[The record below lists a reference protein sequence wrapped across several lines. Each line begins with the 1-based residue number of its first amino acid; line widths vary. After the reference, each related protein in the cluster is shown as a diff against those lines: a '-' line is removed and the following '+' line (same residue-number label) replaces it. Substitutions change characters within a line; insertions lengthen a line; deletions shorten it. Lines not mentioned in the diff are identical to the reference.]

1 MLSPVMTE
9 LRASINDFRA
19 KMGEARAEVAKLE
32 TESRGHMAKFQAFG
46 RAAALGVGA
55 AVAAIGI
62 ESIKMAGDFQTQT
75 SVLQTAAGETTAG
88 LKVVR
93 AGILDIAKSTG
104 TTWQNLTEGM
114 YQVEKAGYR
123 GADGLQVLRAAA
135 QGAKEEG
142 AQLSVVTNAMTS
154 IMASYN
160 IPTSK
165 SVQVMNALKTAAAG
179 SKDTMQNFASSI
191 STVMPIASAAH
202 LSFAEVGGALA
213 AITRHGTSAQQA
225 TQEMANAIR
234 NLIAPNNL
242 AQNTM
247 AQFGISAVDVTKKL
261 GERGLTGTMQYLTD
275 VVAQHVKGGLVQV
288 DVMKK
293 SAAATDDLKRMMESM
308 SPAARTLATDMMNNT
323 ISVLEFRK
331 GIKHLDPHQTAMAR
345 QFATL
350 ALKAKGFSD
359 QVRAGQPVQTTMES
373 ILKKITG
380 GAVGLNTA
388 LMLTGSSGAYA
399 NEMTKRIG
407 ESMSN
412 ASKDVEGWKQTQDL
426 FNTRL
431 DRFKQTLEVL
441 AIQIGTRIIPVLTS
455 MMDWVSRNRTTVEVL
470 AAVVGGALLASMIA
484 AAAAFVA
491 ANAAAILIGAA
502 LAALAVGFT
511 YLWQHSERFRDVTR
525 VVFDEVKLVVLAFAE
540 IAVKSFTLLLRV
552 WMETAGGILH
562 GAAVAFSWIP
572 GLGGKLKAADDAF
585 RGMKDAVLGTMDKF
599 GNGIHDQLV
608 KTQRDALIQADIT
621 SINIKTP
628 LADRLPE
635 YQALARKYGET
646 LPQVLDQAHIPTAD
660 KARML
665 AETLA
670 VQMVG
675 QQGYTSAVARQV
687 ADLPRGAWAAAVGR
701 AYAAAG
707 MVARAPHAALMA
719 QEADI
724 RAAAFQVGAGMS
736 DAMALGIQ
744 LHAAGAI
751 ASAQALARAVT
762 IASRATGVPI
772 GGHRAK
778 GGPVRAGVPYIVG
791 EKGPELITPTADG
804 YVHTADVTKAMGGG
818 TSINVTLNGASMDPT
833 DVARELAWL
842 MKTAAA

>member
-9 LRASINDFRA
+9 LRASITDFRA

-32 TESRGHMAKFQAFG
+32 TESRGHMAKFQSFG
-46 RAAALGVGA
+46 KAAALGVA
-55 AVAAIGI
+55 AGVAAIGV

-104 TTWQNLTEGM
+104 TTWQNLTDGM

-123 GADGLQVLRAAA
+123 GADGLQILRAAA

-154 IMASYN
+154 VMASYN
-160 IPTSK
+160 IPASK
-165 SVQVMNALKTAAAG
+165 SVQVMSALKTAAAG
-179 SKDTMQNFASSI
+179 SKDTMQNFAASL
-191 STVMPIASAAH
+191 STVLPIASAAH
-202 LSFAEVGGALA
+202 LSFAQVGGAIA
-213 AITRHGTSAQQA
+213 ALTRHGTSAHEA
-225 TQEMANAIR
+225 TQELAFSIR
-234 NLIAPNNL
+234 NLIGPSAL

-247 AQFGISAVDVTKKL
+247 AQFGISAVDVTRKL
-261 GERGLTGTMQYLTD
+261 SQRGLSGTMEYLTHTI
-275 VVAQHVKGGLVQV
+275 AEHVKGGLVQI
-288 DVMKK
+288 DMMRK
-293 SAAATDDLKRMMESM
+293 SAAATDDLRRMTQSM
-308 SPAARTLATDMMNNT
+308 SPAARAMATDLMNNT
-323 ISVLEFRK
+323 ISVSEFRK
-331 GIKHLDPHQTAMAR
+331 GIKHLDPTQTAMAR

-350 ALKAKGFSD
+350 ALKSKGFSD
-359 QVRAGQPVQTTMES
+359 AVRAGQPAATTMEA
-373 ILKKITG
+373 ILKKMTG
-380 GAVGLNTA
+380 GSVGLNTA
-388 LMLTGSSGAYA
+388 LMLTGSSAGYA

-412 ASKDVEGWKQTQDL
+412 AAKDVEGWKQTQDL

-431 DRFKQTLEVL
+431 DRFKQVLEVA
-441 AIQIGTRIIPVLTS
+441 AIQIGTRLIPLLTS
-455 MMDWVSRNRTTVEVL
+455 MMDWVSRNRVVVEVL
-470 AAVVGGALLASMIA
+470 AGVVGGALLASILA
-484 AAAAFVA
+484 AAAAFIA
-491 ANAAAILIGAA
+491 ANAAALVIGAA
-502 LAALAVGFT
+502 LAALVIGFT
-511 YLWQHSERFRDVTR
+511 DLWQHSERFRDIVR
-525 VVFDEVKLVVLAFAE
+525 GVFLDLKIIVLGFAE
-540 IAVKSFTLLLRV
+540 VAVKTFTFLLRV

-572 GLGGKLKAADDAF
+572 GMGPKLKAADTAF

-599 GNGIHDQLV
+599 GNGIHNEMV
-608 KTQRDALIQADIT
+608 KTQRDALLQSDIT

-628 LADRLPE
+628 LANRLPQ

-646 LPQVLDQAHIPTAD
+646 LPQVLDAAHIPTAD
-660 KARML
+660 RARML
-665 AETLA
+665 AETLPA
-670 VQMVG
+670 QLDG
-675 QQGYTSAVARQV
+675 QRGYTAAVASQI

-707 MVARAPHAALMA
+707 LVARAPHAALMA
-719 QEADI
+719 QEYSI
-724 RAAAFQVGAGMS
+724 RSAAFAIGAGMS

-751 ASAQALARAVT
+751 ASATALARAVT

-772 GGHRAK
+772 AGRAV
-778 GGPVRAGVPYIVG
+778 GGPIRAGVPYLVG

-804 YVHTADVTKAMGGG
+804 YVHTADATKAMGGGG
-818 TSINVTLNGASMDPT
+818 TSINVTLNGASMDPA
-833 DVARELAWL
+833 DVAHEVAWL